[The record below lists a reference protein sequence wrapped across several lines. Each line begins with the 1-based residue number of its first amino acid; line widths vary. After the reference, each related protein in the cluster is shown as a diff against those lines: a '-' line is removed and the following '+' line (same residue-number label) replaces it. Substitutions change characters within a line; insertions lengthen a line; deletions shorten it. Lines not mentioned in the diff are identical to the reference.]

1 MLYSVVRQEDRITQT
16 LVSTKARLAKR
27 DLTVTGLELVST
39 HMATNLVV
47 NVRNALKDL
56 PEPTVFAWLDST
68 IAPHWILGSDLYRQF
83 VTNRVQ
89 KIKQHPQIQWR
100 HSPTT
105 DNLADLASWGGLVT
119 NAQL

>member
-1 MLYSVVRQEDRITQT
+1 MGDALTYGVRAVLYSVVRQEGGITQT

-68 IAPHWILGSDLYRQF
+68 IAPTGY
-83 VTNRVQ
+83 
-89 KIKQHPQIQWR
+89 
-100 HSPTT
+100 
-105 DNLADLASWGGLVT
+105 
-119 NAQL
+119 